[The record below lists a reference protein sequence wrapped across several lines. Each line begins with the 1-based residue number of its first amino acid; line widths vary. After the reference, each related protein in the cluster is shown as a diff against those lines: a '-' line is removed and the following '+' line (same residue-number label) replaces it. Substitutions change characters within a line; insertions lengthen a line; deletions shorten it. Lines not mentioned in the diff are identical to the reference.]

1 MSRFL
6 AKYALSAVPRYTS
19 YPPATRFHDG
29 IGEKDYR
36 RWLNSLGGSDTLS
49 LYVHVPFCRTL
60 CWYCGCHTM
69 VANRAEQVERYL
81 DTLKTEVD
89 CVAAEVAGNPPV
101 VHLHFGGG
109 TPNLLTPGQ
118 FSGLIAHLRR
128 RFRFAETAE
137 IAVEADPR
145 CLSDDHAAAFA
156 ASGVNRVS
164 LGVQDISPEVQLLI
178 NRVQPL
184 SVIETAFDRL
194 RRAGIAAINVDLMYG
209 LPGQDVDHVVRS
221 AQAMAALQPDRFA
234 VFGYA
239 HVPWF
244 KKHQRAIDESRL
256 PGGAERLAQAEAVA
270 ETLSQSGYVAI
281 GLDHFARPGDPLA
294 LAQEEQRLRR
304 NFQGYTVDPA
314 SALIGFGASSIG
326 SSRHGFIQNEPHLGR
341 YEAAIA
347 EGRLPVA
354 RGLALD
360 DDDRL
365 RALLIER
372 LMCDL
377 EVDVSAVCGAFAAAV
392 MAGASAGLSELSAD
406 GLVDVEGSRV
416 RVTADGRPYVRN
428 AAACFDAYHRDAA
441 DRHSRA
447 V

>member
-1 MSRFL
+1 MARFL
-6 AKYALSAVPRYTS
+6 PKYALAAVPRYTS
-19 YPPATRFHDG
+19 YPPATQFHDG
-29 IGEKDYR
+29 VGEADYCF
-36 RWLNSLGGSDTLS
+36 WLGALASSDTLS

-81 DTLKTEVD
+81 DTLKAEIGRVGSH
-89 CVAAEVAGNPPV
+89 VAAGAPV

-109 TPNLLTPGQ
+109 TPNFLTPEQ
-118 FSGLIAHLRR
+118 FTGLVAHLRSE
-128 RFRFAETAE
+128 FSFAAAAE

-145 CLSDDHAAAFA
+145 NLGEAHAEAFA
-156 ASGVNRVS
+156 ACGVTRVS
-164 LGVQDISPEVQLLI
+164 LGVQDVSPDVQKLI

-184 SVIETAFDRL
+184 EVIESAIEHL
-194 RRAGIAAINVDLMYG
+194 HGAGIDAINVDLMYG
-209 LPGQDVDHVVRS
+209 LPGQSVGHVVRS
-221 AQAMAALQPDRFA
+221 AEAMLALEPDRFA

-270 ETLSQSGYVAI
+270 ETLVGAGYAAI
-281 GLDHFARPGDPLA
+281 GLDHFAKPDDPLA
-294 LAQEEQRLRR
+294 KAQARGELRR

-326 SSRHGFIQNEPHLGR
+326 SLRQGFIQNEPHLGR

-347 EGRLPVA
+347 AGRLPIV
-354 RGLALD
+354 RGLALSD
-360 DDDRL
+360 EDRL
-365 RALLIER
+365 RSTVIEM
-372 LMCDL
+372 LMCSL
-377 EVDVSAVCGAFAAAV
+377 EVDIAAVCGASAAGILT
-392 MAGASAGLSELSAD
+392 GAWSRLSEMQDD
-406 GLVDVEGSRV
+406 GLVEIDGGRV
-416 RVTADGRPYVRN
+416 RMTPEGRPYVRN
-428 AAACFDAYHRDAA
+428 VAACFDAYHQGAPS
-441 DRHSRA
+441 RHSRA